1 MEKDAV
7 VDSTDVDKKYFFKS
21 IRFKFICWFL
31 AIALVPLLIVGMI
44 SYFYGKKIATEKLFS
59 HLVSENDLRKEH
71 IKTFLSAKKG
81 RTIDFSSDGFIRDIT
96 KKIVNGIEPS
106 HNREKDIEKLNDHL
120 IRNKVPLD
128 EDIIEIFI
136 VDLNGRVISSS
147 NKKLLDSD
155 VSACDYFQAGKK
167 DVYISQVYNV
177 PDIRIGDRQSAELTL
192 STNRDFI
199 AVSAPLKEKS
209 TLELIG
215 VLVNKVDKYALDKI
229 LNKRSGLGETGETYL
244 VNKDKLIVAEG
255 GLKKCCTQSQKIDTI
270 GVRDCIMGND
280 GVGIYDGCCDVQ
292 VVGSYAWLDEPGWA
306 LMLEMDVK
314 EAFAPLKKI
323 RNLIIIIAIPI
334 FSVIIGVS
342 FLVSRRVSRP
352 IISISDAIKKVAS
365 GDYKQRGSVFANDEL
380 GEISR
385 ELRKIEHEMEESY
398 EQLLHSERLASVGR
412 IAAGVAHEINN
423 PLSVLSGK
431 LQLLIENCTDNALL
445 EEYEKLLH
453 LSGRIEKTV
462 DGLLYFSRQKDMEL
476 SNVNINTVIEDSLS
490 LVEGQMATRGIK
502 IVKKYG
508 IKLPLVKISVG
519 QMQQVFLNIIMNAF
533 DSMVDNGILT
543 ICTKISDDGENIHM
557 VFEDTGNGIS
567 SKDIDKIFE
576 PFFTTKGPHEGIG
589 LGLSISYGIVKNHK
603 GEIKAESR
611 EGKGTIFTVSLPVI
625 NTGRLSEVSGVTSD
639 NL

>member
-7 VDSTDVDKKYFFKS
+7 VDSTDVDNKYFFKS

-31 AIALVPLLIVGMI
+31 AIALVPLLIVGTI
-44 SYFYGKKIATEKLFS
+44 SYFYGKKIAIEKLFN

-106 HNREKDIEKLNDHL
+106 HSREKDIEKLNYHL

-147 NKKLLDSD
+147 NKELLDSD
-155 VSACDYFQAGKK
+155 VSTFDYFQAGKK
-167 DVYISQVYNV
+167 DVYISQIYNV
-177 PDIRIGDRQSAELTL
+177 PDIRIRDRQPAELTL

-199 AVSAPLKEKS
+199 AVAAPLKEKS

-215 VLVNKVDKYALDKI
+215 VLVNKVDKCALDKI
-229 LNKRSGLGETGETYL
+229 LNKRNGLGETGEAYL
-244 VNKDKLIVAEG
+244 VNKDKLIITKSRVNKNAVF
-255 GLKKCCTQSQKIDTI
+255 TQKVDTI
-270 GVRDCIMGND
+270 GVRECISGND
-280 GVGIYDGCCDVQ
+280 GIGTYNDYRDIPVI
-292 VVGSYAWLDEPGWA
+292 GSYAWLDEPGWA

-323 RNLIIIIAIPI
+323 LNLIIIIAIPM
-334 FSVIIGVS
+334 FSVIISVS
-342 FLVSRRVSRP
+342 FLVSRRVARP
-352 IISISDAIKKVAS
+352 IISISDAIKKVTS
-365 GDYKQRGSVFANDEL
+365 GDRKQRDSVFTDDEL

-385 ELRKIEHEMEESY
+385 ELRRIEHEMEDSY

-412 IAAGVAHEINN
+412 IAAGVVHEINN

-431 LQLLIENCTDNALL
+431 LQLLIENCTDNIQL

-453 LSGRIEKTV
+453 LSCRIEKTV
-462 DGLLYFSRQKDMEL
+462 YGLLSFSRQKDMEL
-476 SNVNINTVIEDSLS
+476 NNVNINTVIEDSIS
-490 LVEGQMATRGIK
+490 LVERQMTTRGIK

-508 IKLPLVKISVG
+508 VRLPLVKISVS

-557 VFEDTGNGIS
+557 VFEDTGSGVS

-576 PFFTTKGPHEGIG
+576 PFFTTKDPHKGTG

-603 GEIKAESR
+603 GEIKVESR
-611 EGKGTIFTVSLPVI
+611 EGKGTIFTVSLPV
-625 NTGRLSEVSGVTSD
+625 NTRTLIT
-639 NL
+639 

>member
-1 MEKDAV
+1 MGKDAV

-31 AIALVPLLIVGMI
+31 VIALVPLLIVGSI
-44 SYFYGKKIATEKLFS
+44 SYFYGKKIATEKLFD

-96 KKIVNGIEPS
+96 KEIVNGIKPS
-106 HNREKDIEKLNDHL
+106 HNREKDIEKLNGYL
-120 IRNKVPLD
+120 IRNKVLLD
-128 EDIIEIFI
+128 EDIIETFI

-147 NKKLLDSD
+147 NEELLDSD
-155 VSACDYFQAGKK
+155 VSACAYFQAGKK
-167 DVYISQVYNV
+167 DVYISQIYRV
-177 PDIRIGDRQSAELTL
+177 PDIRIKDRQSAELTP
-192 STNRDFI
+192 STNRDFM
-199 AVSAPLKEKS
+199 AVAAPLTDKS
-209 TLELIG
+209 TFELIG
-215 VLVNKVDKYALDKI
+215 VLVNKVDKCALDKI
-229 LNKRSGLGETGETYL
+229 LNKRSGLGETGEVYL
-244 VNKDKLIVAEG
+244 VDKDKLIVIDG
-255 GLKKCCTQSQKIDTI
+255 GFRKGRTQSQKIDTI

-280 GVGIYDGCCDVQ
+280 GVRIYDGRCDVT

-306 LMLEMDVK
+306 LMLEMDVE

-334 FSVIIGVS
+334 FSVVIGVS
-342 FLVSRRVSRP
+342 FLVSRRVSKP
-352 IISISDAIKKVAS
+352 IISISNAIKKVAS
-365 GDYKQRGSVFANDEL
+365 GDHKQRVSVFTDDEL

-385 ELRKIEHEMEESY
+385 ELRKIEHEREESY

-431 LQLLIENCTDNALL
+431 LQLLIENCTDNVLL

-476 SNVNINTVIEDSLS
+476 SNVNINTVIEDSIS
-490 LVEGQMATRGIK
+490 LVEGQMTTRGIK

-508 IKLPLVKISVG
+508 VKLPLVKISVS

-533 DSMVDNGILT
+533 DSMVDNGILA
-543 ICTKISDDGENIHM
+543 ICTKISDDGEDIHM
-557 VFEDTGNGIS
+557 VFEDTGSGVS

-576 PFFTTKGPHEGIG
+576 PFFTTKDPHKGTG

-603 GEIKAESR
+603 GEIKVESR
-611 EGKGTIFTVSLPVI
+611 EGKGTIFTVSLPV
-625 NTGRLSEVSGVTSD
+625 NTRALIT
-639 NL
+639 

>member
-7 VDSTDVDKKYFFKS
+7 VDSTDVDNKYFFKS

-31 AIALVPLLIVGMI
+31 AIALVPLLIVGTI
-44 SYFYGKKIATEKLFS
+44 SYFYGKKIAIEKLFN

-106 HNREKDIEKLNDHL
+106 HSREKDIEKLNYHL

-147 NKKLLDSD
+147 NKELLDSD
-155 VSACDYFQAGKK
+155 VSTFDYFQAGKK
-167 DVYISQVYNV
+167 DVYISQIYNV
-177 PDIRIGDRQSAELTL
+177 PDIRIRDRQPAELTL

-199 AVSAPLKEKS
+199 AVAAPLKEKS

-215 VLVNKVDKYALDKI
+215 VLVNKVDKCALDKI
-229 LNKRSGLGETGETYL
+229 LNKRNGLGETGEAYL
-244 VNKDKLIVAEG
+244 VNKDKLIITKSRVNKNAVF
-255 GLKKCCTQSQKIDTI
+255 TQKVDTI
-270 GVRDCIMGND
+270 GVRECISGND
-280 GVGIYDGCCDVQ
+280 GIGTYNDYRDIPVI
-292 VVGSYAWLDEPGWA
+292 GSYAWLDEPGWA

-323 RNLIIIIAIPI
+323 LNLIIIIAIPM
-334 FSVIIGVS
+334 FSVIISVS
-342 FLVSRRVSRP
+342 FLVSRRVARP
-352 IISISDAIKKVAS
+352 IISISDAIKKVTS
-365 GDYKQRGSVFANDEL
+365 GDRKQRDSVFTDDEL

-385 ELRKIEHEMEESY
+385 ELRRIEHEMEDSY

-412 IAAGVAHEINN
+412 IAAGVVHEINN

-431 LQLLIENCTDNALL
+431 LQLLIENCTDNIQL

-453 LSGRIEKTV
+453 LSCRIEKTV
-462 DGLLYFSRQKDMEL
+462 YGLLSFSRQKDMEL
-476 SNVNINTVIEDSLS
+476 NNVNINTVIEDSIS
-490 LVEGQMATRGIK
+490 LVERQMTTRGIK

-508 IKLPLVKISVG
+508 VRLPLVKISVS

-557 VFEDTGNGIS
+557 VFEDTGSGVS

-576 PFFTTKGPHEGIG
+576 PFFTTKDPHKGTG

-603 GEIKAESR
+603 GEIKVESR
-611 EGKGTIFTVSLPVI
+611 EGKGTVFTVSLPV
-625 NTGRLSEVSGVTSD
+625 NTRTLIT
-639 NL
+639 

>member
-31 AIALVPLLIVGMI
+31 AIALVPLLIVGTI
-44 SYFYGKKIATEKLFS
+44 SYFYGKKIAIEKLFN

-106 HNREKDIEKLNDHL
+106 HSREKDIEKLNYHL

-147 NKKLLDSD
+147 NKELLDSD
-155 VSACDYFQAGKK
+155 VSTFDYFQAGKK
-167 DVYISQVYNV
+167 DVYISQIYNV
-177 PDIRIGDRQSAELTL
+177 PDIRIRDRQPAELTL
-192 STNRDFI
+192 STNRDFMVV
-199 AVSAPLKEKS
+199 AAPLTDKS

-215 VLVNKVDKYALDKI
+215 VLVNKVDKCSLDKI
-229 LNKRSGLGETGETYL
+229 LNKRSGLGETGEVYL
-244 VNKDKLIVAEG
+244 ANKDKLIVA
-255 GLKKCCTQSQKIDTI
+255 KSRVNKNAVFTQKVDTI
-270 GVRDCIMGND
+270 GVRECISGND
-280 GVGIYDGCCDVQ
+280 GIGTYNDYRDIPVI
-292 VVGSYAWLDEPGWA
+292 GSYAWLDEPGWA

-323 RNLIIIIAIPI
+323 LNLIIIIAIPM
-334 FSVIIGVS
+334 FSVIISVS
-342 FLVSRRVSRP
+342 FLVSRRVARP
-352 IISISDAIKKVAS
+352 IISISDAIKKVTS
-365 GDYKQRGSVFANDEL
+365 GDRKQRDSVFTDDEL
-380 GEISR
+380 GEILR

-412 IAAGVAHEINN
+412 IAASVAHEVNN

-476 SNVNINTVIEDSLS
+476 NNVNINTVIENSIS
-490 LVEGQMATRGIK
+490 LVDGQMTTRGIK
-502 IVKKYG
+502 IVKEYG
-508 IKLPLVKISVG
+508 VKLPLVKISVS
-519 QMQQVFLNIIMNAF
+519 QMQQVFLNIIMNAS
-533 DSMVDNGILT
+533 DSMADNGILT
-543 ICTKISDDGENIHM
+543 ICTKISNDGENIYM
-557 VFEDTGNGIS
+557 VFEDTGSGVS
-567 SKDIDKIFE
+567 SKNIDKIFE
-576 PFFTTKGPHEGIG
+576 PFFTTKGPHEGTG

-603 GEIKAESR
+603 GEIKVESR
-611 EGKGTIFTVSLPVI
+611 EGKGTVFTVSLPV
-625 NTGRLSEVSGVTSD
+625 NTRTLIT
-639 NL
+639 

>member
-7 VDSTDVDKKYFFKS
+7 VDSTDVGKKYFFKS

-31 AIALVPLLIVGMI
+31 VIALVPLLIVGMI
-44 SYFYGKKIATEKLFS
+44 SYFYGKKIAVEILFD
-59 HLVSENDLRKEH
+59 HFVSENDLRKEH

-106 HNREKDIEKLNDHL
+106 YYREKDIEKLNGHL
-120 IRNKVPLD
+120 LKNKVPLD

-147 NKKLLDSD
+147 NEEFIDAD
-155 VSACDYFQAGKK
+155 VSAYDYFQAGKK
-167 DVYISQVYNV
+167 DVYMSQIYHV
-177 PDIRIGDRQSAELTL
+177 PDIRIRDRQPAELTL
-192 STNRDFI
+192 STNRDFM
-199 AVSAPLKEKS
+199 AVAAPLKEKS

-215 VLVNKVDKYALDKI
+215 VLVNKVDKSAINKI
-229 LNKRSGLGETGETYL
+229 LKKRSGLGETGEAYL
-244 VNKDKLIVAEG
+244 VNKDKLIVTEG
-255 GLKKCCTQSQKIDTI
+255 GFKKGCMQSQKIDTI

-280 GVGIYDGCCDVQ
+280 GIGVYNGCCDVP

-334 FSVIIGVS
+334 FSVIISVS
-342 FLVSRRVSRP
+342 FLVSRRVTRP

-365 GDYKQRGSVFANDEL
+365 GDHKQRVSVFTDDEL

-398 EQLLHSERLASVGR
+398 EQLLHSERLALVGR
-412 IAAGVAHEINN
+412 IAAGVAHEVNN

-431 LQLLIENCTDNALL
+431 LQLLIENCADNALL

-476 SNVNINTVIEDSLS
+476 NNVNINTVIEDSIS
-490 LVEGQMATRGIK
+490 LVDGQMTTRGIK
-502 IVKKYG
+502 IVKRYG
-508 IKLPLVKISVG
+508 VKLPLVKISVS
-519 QMQQVFLNIIMNAF
+519 QMQQVFLNIIMNAS

-543 ICTKISDDGENIHM
+543 ICTKVSDDGENIHT
-557 VFEDTGNGIS
+557 VFEDTGSGVS
-567 SKDIDKIFE
+567 SEDIDKIFE
-576 PFFTTKGPHEGIG
+576 PFFTTKSPREGTG

-603 GEIKAESR
+603 GEIKVESR
-611 EGKGTIFTVSLPVI
+611 EGKGTVFTVSLPV
-625 NTGRLSEVSGVTSD
+625 NTRTLIT
-639 NL
+639 

>member
-31 AIALVPLLIVGMI
+31 VIALVPLLIIGTI
-44 SYFYGKKIATEKLFS
+44 SYFYGKKIATEKLFD

-71 IKTFLSAKKG
+71 IRIFLSAKKG

-106 HNREKDIEKLNDHL
+106 HSREKDLEKLNDHL
-120 IRNKVPLD
+120 IRNKVLLD
-128 EDIIEIFI
+128 EDIIETFI

-147 NKKLLDSD
+147 NEELLDSD
-155 VSACDYFQAGKK
+155 VSTCDYFQAGKK
-167 DVYISQVYNV
+167 DVYISQIYHV
-177 PDIRIGDRQSAELTL
+177 PDIRIRDRQPVELTL

-199 AVSAPLKEKS
+199 AVAAPLKEKS

-215 VLVNKVDKYALDKI
+215 VLVNKVDKCAINKI
-229 LNKRSGLGETGETYL
+229 LNKRSGLGETGGVYL
-244 VNKDKLIVAEG
+244 VNKDKLIVTEG
-255 GLKKCCTQSQKIDTI
+255 GFKKGCTQSQKIDTT

-280 GVGIYDGCCDVQ
+280 GIGVYDGCCNIP

-323 RNLIIIIAIPI
+323 RNLIIIIAIPM
-334 FSVIIGVS
+334 FSVIISAS
-342 FLVSRRVSRP
+342 FLVSRRVARP
-352 IISISDAIKKVAS
+352 IISISDAIKKIAS
-365 GDYKQRGSVFANDEL
+365 GDHKQRVSVFTDDEL

-412 IAAGVAHEINN
+412 IAASVAHEVNN

-476 SNVNINTVIEDSLS
+476 NNVNINTVIENSIS
-490 LVEGQMATRGIK
+490 LVDGQMTTRGIK
-502 IVKKYG
+502 IVKEYG
-508 IKLPLVKISVG
+508 VKLPLVKISVS
-519 QMQQVFLNIIMNAF
+519 QMQQVFLNIIMNAS
-533 DSMVDNGILT
+533 DSMADNGILT
-543 ICTKISDDGENIHM
+543 ICTKISNDGENIYM
-557 VFEDTGNGIS
+557 VFEDTGSGVS
-567 SKDIDKIFE
+567 SKNIDKIFE
-576 PFFTTKGPHEGIG
+576 PFFTTKGPHEGTG

-603 GEIKAESR
+603 GEIKVESR
-611 EGKGTIFTVSLPVI
+611 EGKGTVFTVSLPV
-625 NTGRLSEVSGVTSD
+625 NTRTLIT
-639 NL
+639 

>member
-1 MEKDAV
+1 M
-7 VDSTDVDKKYFFKS
+7 
-21 IRFKFICWFL
+21 
-31 AIALVPLLIVGMI
+31 
-44 SYFYGKKIATEKLFS
+44 
-59 HLVSENDLRKEH
+59 
-71 IKTFLSAKKG
+71 
-81 RTIDFSSDGFIRDIT
+81 
-96 KKIVNGIEPS
+96 NGIEPS
-106 HNREKDIEKLNDHL
+106 HNREKDIEKLNGYL
-120 IRNKVPLD
+120 IRNKVLLD
-128 EDIIEIFI
+128 EDIIETFI

-147 NKKLLDSD
+147 NEELLDSD
-155 VSACDYFQAGKK
+155 VSTCDYFQAGKK
-167 DVYISQVYNV
+167 DVYISQIYNV
-177 PDIRIGDRQSAELTL
+177 PDIRIRDRQPAELTL

-199 AVSAPLKEKS
+199 AVAAPLTDKS
-209 TLELIG
+209 TFELIG
-215 VLVNKVDKYALDKI
+215 VLVNKVDKCALDKI
-229 LNKRSGLGETGETYL
+229 LNKRSGLGETGEVYL
-244 VNKDKLIVAEG
+244 VNKDKLIVTDG
-255 GLKKCCTQSQKIDTI
+255 GFRKGRTQSQKIDTI

-280 GVGIYDGCCDVQ
+280 GIRIYDGRCDIP

-334 FSVIIGVS
+334 FSVIVSVS

-365 GDYKQRGSVFANDEL
+365 GDHKQRVSVFTDDEL

-431 LQLLIENCTDNALL
+431 LQLLIENCTDNIQL

-453 LSGRIEKTV
+453 LSDRIEKTV

-476 SNVNINTVIEDSLS
+476 NNVNINTVIEDSIS
-490 LVEGQMATRGIK
+490 LVDGQMTTRGIK

-508 IKLPLVKISVG
+508 VKLPLVKISVS
-519 QMQQVFLNIIMNAF
+519 QMQQVFLNIIMNAS
-533 DSMVDNGILT
+533 DSMVDDGILT

-557 VFEDTGNGIS
+557 VFEDTGIGVS
-567 SKDIDKIFE
+567 SKNIDKIFE
-576 PFFTTKGPHEGIG
+576 PFFTTKGPREGTG

-603 GEIKAESR
+603 GEIKVESR
-611 EGKGTIFTVSLPVI
+611 EGKGTIFTVSLPV
-625 NTGRLSEVSGVTSD
+625 NTRTLIT
-639 NL
+639 

>member
-31 AIALVPLLIVGMI
+31 AIALVPLLIVGTI
-44 SYFYGKKIATEKLFS
+44 SYFYGKKIAIEKLFN

-106 HNREKDIEKLNDHL
+106 HSREKDIEKLNYHL

-147 NKKLLDSD
+147 NKELLDSD
-155 VSACDYFQAGKK
+155 VSTFDYFQAGKK
-167 DVYISQVYNV
+167 DVYISQIYNV
-177 PDIRIGDRQSAELTL
+177 PDIRIRDRQPAELTL
-192 STNRDFI
+192 STNRDFM
-199 AVSAPLKEKS
+199 AVAAPLKEKS

-215 VLVNKVDKYALDKI
+215 VLVNKVDKCALDKI
-229 LNKRSGLGETGETYL
+229 LNKRNGLGETGEAYL
-244 VNKDKLIVAEG
+244 VNKDKLIITKSRVN
-255 GLKKCCTQSQKIDTI
+255 KNDVFTQKVDTI
-270 GVRDCIMGND
+270 GVRECISGND
-280 GVGIYDGCCDVQ
+280 GIGTYNDYRDIPVI
-292 VVGSYAWLDEPGWA
+292 GSYAWLDEPGWA

-323 RNLIIIIAIPI
+323 LNLIIIIAIPM
-334 FSVIIGVS
+334 FSVIISVS
-342 FLVSRRVSRP
+342 FLVSRRVARP
-352 IISISDAIKKVAS
+352 IISISDAIKKVTS
-365 GDYKQRGSVFANDEL
+365 GDRKQRDSVFTDDEL

-385 ELRKIEHEMEESY
+385 ELRRIEHEMEDSY

-412 IAAGVAHEINN
+412 IAAGVVHEINN

-431 LQLLIENCTDNALL
+431 LQLLIENCTDNIQL

-462 DGLLYFSRQKDMEL
+462 DGLLSFSRQKDMEL
-476 SNVNINTVIEDSLS
+476 NNVNINTVIEDSIS
-490 LVEGQMATRGIK
+490 LVERQMTTRGIK

-508 IKLPLVKISVG
+508 VRLPLVKISVS

-557 VFEDTGNGIS
+557 VFEDTGSGVS
-567 SKDIDKIFE
+567 SKNIDKIFE
-576 PFFTTKGPHEGIG
+576 PFFTTKDPHKGTG
-589 LGLSISYGIVKNHK
+589 LGLSISHGIVKNHK
-603 GEIKAESR
+603 GKIKVESR
-611 EGKGTIFTVSLPVI
+611 EGKGTIFTVSLPV
-625 NTGRLSEVSGVTSD
+625 NTRALIT
-639 NL
+639 

>member
-31 AIALVPLLIVGMI
+31 VIALVPLLIIGTI
-44 SYFYGKKIATEKLFS
+44 SYFYGKKIATENLFD

-71 IKTFLSAKKG
+71 IRTFLSAKKG

-106 HNREKDIEKLNDHL
+106 HSREKDLEKLNDHL

-128 EDIIEIFI
+128 EDIIETFI

-147 NKKLLDSD
+147 NEELLDSD
-155 VSACDYFQAGKK
+155 VSTCDYFQAGKK
-167 DVYISQVYNV
+167 DVYISQIYHV
-177 PDIRIGDRQSAELTL
+177 PDIRIRDHQPVELTL

-199 AVSAPLKEKS
+199 VVAAPLKEKS

-215 VLVNKVDKYALDKI
+215 VLVNKVDKCAINKI
-229 LNKRSGLGETGETYL
+229 LNKRSGLGETGGVYL
-244 VNKDKLIVAEG
+244 VNKDKLIVTEG
-255 GLKKCCTQSQKIDTI
+255 GFKKGCTQSQKIDTI

-280 GVGIYDGCCDVQ
+280 GIGVYDGCCDVP

-323 RNLIIIIAIPI
+323 RNLIIIIAIPM
-334 FSVIIGVS
+334 FSVTIGVS
-342 FLVSRRVSRP
+342 FLVSRRVARP
-352 IISISDAIKKVAS
+352 IISINEVAS
-365 GDYKQRGSVFANDEL
+365 GDRSQRVSVFTDDEL

-412 IAAGVAHEINN
+412 IAASVAHEVNN

-445 EEYEKLLH
+445 EEYEQLLH

-476 SNVNINTVIEDSLS
+476 NNVNINTVIENSIS
-490 LVEGQMATRGIK
+490 LVDGQMTTRGIK
-502 IVKKYG
+502 IVKEYG
-508 IKLPLVKISVG
+508 VKLPLVKISVS
-519 QMQQVFLNIIMNAF
+519 QMQQVFLNIIMNAS

-557 VFEDTGNGIS
+557 VFEDTGSGVS
-567 SKDIDKIFE
+567 SKNIDKIFE
-576 PFFTTKGPHEGIG
+576 PFFTTKGPHEGTG

-603 GEIKAESR
+603 GEIKVESR
-611 EGKGTIFTVSLPVI
+611 EGKGTVFTVSLPV
-625 NTGRLSEVSGVTSD
+625 NTRTLIT
-639 NL
+639 